1 MSLALY
7 GKEGFYSRVGSAGRR
22 GDFIT
27 SPEVGPL
34 FGAVLARAI
43 DEWWRE
49 LGSPENFCVVEVGAG
64 PGTLARSV
72 VAAQPECLDHGRYVA
87 VEMSAE
93 QMRRH
98 PDSVQSVSE
107 MPERIEHGVV
117 IANELLDNLPF
128 RLFVFDG
135 GWREAF
141 VAMKGEDSFIEVL
154 GERVETP
161 HGFPD
166 AAPLGT
172 RLPLQEDAK
181 VWVSRVRSVLQKG
194 RLLILDYCTP
204 TTAEL
209 ASMPWREWLR
219 TYRQH
224 ERGPHYLRD
233 VGFQDITTQVCL
245 DQLDLDDA
253 QVSTQTEFLRRHG
266 IDQLVEEGRTYW
278 EAHAARPDVL
288 AMAMRSRIREAEA
301 LCDEHGLGGFT
312 VLEFPATT

>member
-64 PGTLARSV
+64 PGSLARSV
-72 VAAQPECLDHGRYVA
+72 VAAQPECLRHGRYVA
-87 VEMSAE
+87 VETSVE
-93 QMRRH
+93 QRRRH
-98 PDSVQSVSE
+98 PDSVQSVGE

-141 VAMKGEDSFIEVL
+141 VTINEDGPFIEVL

-161 HGFPD
+161 RGFPD
-166 AAPLGT
+166 TAPLGT
-172 RLPLQEDAK
+172 RLPLQEDARE
-181 VWVSRVRSVLQKG
+181 WVSRVRSLLQKG
-194 RLLILDYCTP
+194 RLLIFDYCTR
-204 TTAEL
+204 TTAEM
-209 ASMPWREWLR
+209 ASMPWREWLL

-224 ERGPHYLRD
+224 ERGSHYLRD

-245 DQLDLDDA
+245 DQLDLDNA

-312 VLEFPATT
+312 VLEVPPTT